1 MDKEKT
7 KLAVDKVFRDMAG
20 AMAAGM
26 AYVGTRAGLFR
37 AMQGKG
43 AMALDDVVR
52 ASGMQP
58 RYVEEWLRGIVPH
71 APSAPPGT
79 ASAAAPPGHGA
90 DDLGELRNRLAD
102 LEARVAE
109 LQARLDRT

>member
-7 KLAVDKVFRDMAG
+7 KLAVDQVFRDMAG

-58 RYVEEWLRGIVPH
+58 RYVEEWLRGMT
-71 APSAPPGT
+71 SAGYLQYSAEKQTYELPEEMADFVASDGT
-79 ASAAAPPGHGA
+79 DNFVGGMR
-90 DDLGELRNRLAD
+90 EM
-102 LEARVAE
+102 
-109 LQARLDRT
+109 

>member
-37 AMQGKG
+37 AMQGKS

-58 RYVEEWLRGIVPH
+58 RYVEEWLRGMT
-71 APSAPPGT
+71 SARYLPNSPQKQTYQLPEEMAYFVASDGT
-79 ASAAAPPGHGA
+79 DH
-90 DDLGELRNRLAD
+90 
-102 LEARVAE
+102 
-109 LQARLDRT
+109 